1 MSPRADLERTLRA
14 SACRRPVNAGPTRG
28 LLVSR
33 GATFELAVNRLT
45 MTTVSILMARMI
57 AADIIRRRRRTARVA
72 RAE

>member
-1 MSPRADLERTLRA
+1 MSPRADLARTLRA
-14 SACRRPVNAGPTRG
+14 RACRRPVNAGPARA
-28 LLVSR
+28 LFVSR

-45 MTTVSILMARMI
+45 IAAVSILMARMI